1 MSEVSH
7 ADREGPHVN
16 QTTNGRKSGGS
27 CRCKTPGGL
36 SGGNLKVSSK
46 HDPPTQ
52 RYTSIPFTAPKITLG
67 HIPTGWRG
75 TQKTIEH
82 VQALIQAGA
91 KDFYVRQKAI
101 DILLEK
107 QVRPKDYLVEIK
119 ALFEWVQQHIRYT
132 KDTFQ
137 VEVLHSAR
145 RMLELRAGDC
155 DDMAILLGAMLEA
168 IGHPVRLVLSGPD
181 PLKPDLFTH
190 IYLEVF
196 HKGRWIPLDATM
208 PYSMGWAPSTVV
220 KKIIAIERRS
230 NMMAED
236 MELHGIGGAG
246 AVPDWLRGLLRTL
259 RNEAVQPKDARV
271 KSLWDLLRQRQ
282 LLRRS
287 PWLKAVL
294 RRIWDRGLSAR
305 PRPRTARR
313 IKVRLRRWRILP
325 PIAVSAA
332 AYRSAGIRAGTQSTV
347 QTVRPVVLKPVAS
360 VRPAAMHPVRSVQ
373 MKPVGMKAAGK

>member
-1 MSEVSH
+1 M
-7 ADREGPHVN
+7 N
-16 QTTNGRKSGGS
+16 QTTNDTRMGGP
-27 CRCKTPGGL
+27 CRCKTVAGL
-36 SGGNLKVSSK
+36 ADDVKSKSGREHAST
-46 HDPPTQ
+46 TQ
-52 RYTSIPFTAPKITLG
+52 RHRAAPLTPPKISLG
-67 HIPTGWRG
+67 HIPSGWLG
-75 TQKTIEH
+75 TQKTVEH
-82 VQALIQAGA
+82 VQALIRAGA

-107 QVRPKDYLVEIK
+107 QVKPKDYLAEIK

-132 KDTFQ
+132 KDTVQ

-155 DDMAILLGAMLEA
+155 DDMTILLGAMLEA

-181 PLKPDLFTH
+181 PLKQDLFTH

-208 PYSMGWAPSTVV
+208 PHPMGWAPRTMV

-236 MELHGIGGAG
+236 MELRGIGGVG
-246 AVPDWLRGLLRTL
+246 AVPDWLRGLIRAVRT
-259 RNEAVQPKDARV
+259 EAVQPKDMRI

-294 RRIWDRGLSAR
+294 HRIWNRGLSAR
-305 PRPRTARR
+305 PHPRTARR
-313 IKVRLRRWRILP
+313 IKRRLRLWGILP
-325 PIAVSAA
+325 PISASVAAHRPAVT
-332 AYRSAGIRAGTQSTV
+332 RPITQANV
-347 QTVRPVVLKPVAS
+347 QAVRPVVLKPVAS
-360 VRPAAMHPVRSVQ
+360 VRPAAMQPVRPVQ
-373 MKPVGMKAAGK
+373 MKPAGMKAAGK